1 MNQAAPSARILL
13 VEDSLGIAKALSR
26 ALSLHHDGAYQ
37 VEICQSAEAALERLH
52 ETPFHLLISDLRLP
66 GMDGLELLTRA
77 RRLRPETRRV
87 LITAYGGPEIESRV
101 RALGGIYLPKPF
113 RLGDVIRLIERLLQE
128 PAPPL
133 SRQETPLPAIMP
145 EAGLGAGAEGRK
157 TAHLAVLACD
167 LDGTLVESGLV
178 APRLTAEMWTALHQ
192 AKMGGLTLIL
202 VTGRTLDSVV
212 TEGPYSDFC
221 EAIVAENGAVV
232 YFPRRDA
239 VNLPFGQIDPALLQR
254 LDAMG
259 VPLERGMAIAATW
272 PPHDEV
278 VLKALRESRNA
289 ATVEYNLGGLMVLPP
304 GATKGSGLL
313 YALRELG
320 YSAHNVVACGD
331 GENDL
336 SMFEA
341 AELSVAVANAQP
353 PLKEAADVVLEQ
365 PHAAGV
371 QALIAHL
378 LAGRALPRRPRPER
392 QLVLGHH
399 PGGTPVHIDPFI
411 LAESNLGIF
420 GASISGKSWLAGLI
434 AEGLLMQDYQIC
446 IIDPEGD
453 YRGLGVSPHTLL
465 LGGPGKP
472 LPAVTDVIGFGEW
485 QNVSLVLDLSTYSVP
500 ERVEYL
506 LEFLAGLRGLRG
518 RRGRPHWVL
527 VDEIQNFCPREGG
540 ELTDLLLEEM
550 QRGGFGIVSYRPS
563 QMAPALLEVL
573 DHWIITR
580 MNLREELDA
589 LRPRLEGCEGGR
601 AALEQLPALAR
612 GQAYLLSGEARGWA
626 PATKEVVKFRV
637 GQRALPH
644 IRHLHKYLRAALP
657 EPKRFYFCDKQG
669 RYLGRAAAN
678 LWEFREAIRDVPADS
693 LEYHLSRGD
702 FGRWLTA
709 VLHDE
714 ELARRVHKLNNR
726 GLTGEALREALREV
740 VVQRYDE
747 LDRLL

>member
-1 MNQAAPSARILL
+1 MDQQISPARILL
-13 VEDSLGIAKALSR
+13 VEDSLGIARALSQ
-26 ALSLHHDGAYQ
+26 ALSLHHDGLYQ
-37 VEICQSAEAALERLH
+37 VEVCRSAEAALERLH
-52 ETPFHLLISDLRLP
+52 EAPYHLLISDLRLP
-66 GMDGLELLTRA
+66 GMDGLELLARA
-77 RRLRPETRRV
+77 QRLRPETRRV
-87 LITAYGGPEIESRV
+87 LITAYGGPDIEARV
-101 RALGGIYLPKPF
+101 RELAGVYLPKPF

-133 SRQETPLPAIMP
+133 PPP
-145 EAGLGAGAEGRK
+145 EAPPRAEIPAAKEGVEAERRK

-167 LDGTLVESGLV
+167 LDGTLVESGLA
-178 APRLTAEMWTALHQ
+178 APRLTEEMWTALHR

-202 VTGRTLDSVV
+202 VTGRTLDNVV

-239 VNLPFGQIDPALLQR
+239 VNLPFGRLDPALLQR
-254 LDAMG
+254 LDALG

-272 PPHDEV
+272 PPHDEA

-289 ATVEYNLGGLMVLPP
+289 ATVEYNLGGLMALPP
-304 GATKGSGLL
+304 GATKGAGLL

-320 YSAHNVVACGD
+320 YSPHNVVACGD

-336 SMFEA
+336 SLFEA

-353 PLKEAADVVLEQ
+353 ALKAAADLVLEQ
-365 PHAAGV
+365 PHAIGV
-371 QALIAHL
+371 QSLIADL
-378 LAGRALPRRPRPER
+378 LAGKALPRRSRPER
-392 QLVLGHH
+392 QLVLGHRLS
-399 PGGTPVHIDPFI
+399 GTPVCMDPFI
-411 LAESNLGIF
+411 LAASNLGIF

-446 IIDPEGD
+446 VIDPEGD

-472 LPAVTDVIGFGEW
+472 LPTVTDVISFGEW
-485 QNVSLVLDLSTYSVP
+485 HNISLVLDLSTYTIP
-500 ERVEYL
+500 ERVAYL
-506 LEFLAGLRGLRG
+506 LEFLRGLRGLRG

-540 ELTDLLLEEM
+540 ELTDLLLKEM
-550 QRGGFGIVSYRPS
+550 HWGGFGIVSYRPS
-563 QMAPALLEVL
+563 QMAPALLEAL

-580 MNLREELDA
+580 LNLREELDA
-589 LRPRLEGCEGGR
+589 LRPRVEGYEGGK
-601 AALEQLPALAR
+601 ATLEQLPTLAR
-612 GQAYLLSGEARGWA
+612 GQAYLLPGTARGWLPPTA
-626 PATKEVVKFRV
+626 EVIRFRV

-657 EPKRFYFCDKQG
+657 EPKQFYFCDKQG

-678 LWEFREAIRDVPADS
+678 LWEYREAIRDVPAES
-693 LEYHLSRGD
+693 LEYHLARGD
-702 FGRWLTA
+702 FERWLTA
-709 VLHDE
+709 VLHDD
-714 ELARRVHKLNNR
+714 ELARRLHKLSSR
-726 GLTGEALREALREV
+726 RLTGEALRNALLEV
-740 VVQRYDE
+740 VIQRYDE
-747 LDRLL
+747 LDRLI

>member
-1 MNQAAPSARILL
+1 MNQQESSVRILL
-13 VEDSLGIAKALSR
+13 VEDSLGIARALSQ
-26 ALSLHHDGAYQ
+26 ALSLHRDGMYQ
-37 VEICQSAEAALERLH
+37 VEVCQSAEAALERLH

-66 GMDGLELLTRA
+66 GMDGLELLARA

-87 LITAYGGPEIESRV
+87 LITAYGGPEVEARV
-101 RALGGIYLPKPF
+101 RELAGVYLPKPF

-128 PAPPL
+128 PAPPVPEHKAPF
-133 SRQETPLPAIMP
+133 SVEAPA
-145 EAGLGAGAEGRK
+145 ERTGAEAERRK

-167 LDGTLVESGLV
+167 LDGTLVESGLA
-178 APRLTAEMWTALHQ
+178 APRLTEEMWAALHA

-239 VNLPFGQIDPALLQR
+239 VNLPFGRVDPGLLHR

-272 PPHDEV
+272 PPHDEA
-278 VLKALRESRNA
+278 VLKALRENRNA

-304 GATKGSGLL
+304 GATKGAGLQF
-313 YALRELG
+313 ALRELG
-320 YSAHNVVACGD
+320 FSPHNVVACGD

-336 SMFEA
+336 SLFEV
-341 AELSVAVANAQP
+341 AELAVAVANAQP
-353 PLKEAADVVLEQ
+353 ALKAAADVVLEQ
-365 PHAAGV
+365 PHAAGA
-371 QALIAHL
+371 QGLIADL

-392 QLVLGHH
+392 QLVLGHRL
-399 PGGTPVHIDPFI
+399 GGAPVHLDPFA

-434 AEGLLMQDYQIC
+434 AEGLLMQEYQIC
-446 IIDPEGD
+446 VIDPEGD

-472 LPAVTDVIGFGEW
+472 LPAVADVISFGEW
-485 QNVSLVLDLSTYSVP
+485 HNISLVLDLSTYTVP
-500 ERVEYL
+500 ERVAYL
-506 LEFLAGLRGLRG
+506 LEFLRSLRGLRG

-527 VDEIQNFCPREGG
+527 VDEIQNFCPREGS
-540 ELTDLLLEEM
+540 ELTDLLMEEM
-550 QRGGFGIVSYRPS
+550 RWGGFGIVSYRPS
-563 QMAPALLEVL
+563 QMAPALLEAL
-573 DHWIITR
+573 DHWIVTR

-589 LRPRLEGCEGGR
+589 LRPRLEGYEGGK
-601 AALEQLPALAR
+601 AALEQLPILAK
-612 GQAYLLSGEARGWA
+612 GQAYILTGAARGWM
-626 PATKEVVKFRV
+626 PATEEVVRFRV

-657 EPKRFYFCDKQG
+657 EPKQFYFCDPQG

-678 LWEFREAIRDVPADS
+678 LWEYREAIRDVPPES
-693 LEYHLSRGD
+693 LEYHLTRGD
-702 FGRWLTA
+702 FERWLTA
-709 VLHDE
+709 VLHDD
-714 ELARRVHKLNNR
+714 ELARRLHKLNSR
-726 GLTGEALREALREV
+726 GLTGEALRAALLEV
-740 VVQRYDE
+740 VIQRYDE
-747 LDRLL
+747 LDRLI